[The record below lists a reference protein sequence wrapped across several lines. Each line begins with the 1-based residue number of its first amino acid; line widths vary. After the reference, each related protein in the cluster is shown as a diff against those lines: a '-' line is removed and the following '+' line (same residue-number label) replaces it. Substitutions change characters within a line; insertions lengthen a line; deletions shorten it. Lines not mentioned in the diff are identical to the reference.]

1 MESFDLNNP
10 DEVYFLL
17 LIGSNDS
24 SPSEVEKPSIQLH
37 KEKEKKFPLPGIM
50 KHLDPPM
57 KLQKKQ
63 DFCPACNP
71 KNRRKVAHTCA
82 RRRKK
87 KSKKNIS

>member
-1 MESFDLNNP
+1 MEGFDLKNL

-17 LIGSNDS
+17 LLGSNTS
-24 SPSEVEKPSIQLH
+24 SSDEVKTMAIQLR
-37 KEKEKKFPLPGIM
+37 KENEKKFPLPGIM

-57 KLQKKQ
+57 KFQKKQ

-71 KNRRKVAHTCA
+71 KNRRKVGHTCA

-87 KSKKNIS
+87 KLEKNID